1 MTNEY
6 RIETLNNIMS
16 LRLPQYKS
24 LEILDNIMQNVNLSS
39 SNEETEKQIHEMYPV
54 FREFERSFPSLTFAL
69 ATGVGKTILMGAFIS
84 YLYLNHGIKNFF
96 IIAPNLTIYHKLIK
110 DFGDPSYDK
119 YVFKRIQPFVQ
130 NPPTVITGDTYNQY
144 IAGQT
149 KLKESITINIFNIGK
164 INNDVRGNN
173 VPQVKRL
180 SEYIGESYFD
190 YLASLP
196 DLVVLMDESHHYRAD
211 RGMAVI
217 NELDPLLG
225 LELTA
230 TPQTE
235 TSKGAKKFKNVV
247 YEYSLAKA
255 IIDGYVKEPAAATRR
270 DFEPYKYT
278 PDEIDKLKL
287 FDGIRIHRNTKTELE
302 TFAKNNPDYLPYK
315 KYTTKDNAANNVVKP
330 FVLVVCKDTTHAG
343 AVEEYLESDEF
354 YDGYYKDKVLIV
366 HSNQKGSEKDE
377 NIQKLLSLE
386 SPDNK
391 IEIVIHVNMLKEGW
405 DVTNLYTIIPL
416 RTATSLTLR
425 EQTLGRGLRLPYGK
439 RTGNKAVDRL
449 TIVAHDKFEEIIDAA
464 NEETSII
471 KQQNVIVIEDDEDLD
486 KEKEVVQTKTIFDD
500 FIEQK
505 EKNLKY
511 ARSEEKKQAIEVE
524 IETSRAVGIA
534 INECLNKTENII
546 VPMED
551 KKAEGET
558 PAIETIQS
566 MNRINKLIAKDDL
579 QKEEVKEKIK
589 TRAKEILTE
598 NKQTSILDDEIDS
611 KINLVMSPLIEQKIA
626 STIEIPDIAMV
637 QRGTQKITF
646 EPFELSNSFWYDLDA
661 PSDKILIESLENN
674 EVEELSDESILALPD
689 SPPNIIIGE
698 ILNQED
704 LIDYE
709 ENADLLYS
717 LANQALAFIGK
728 GKDEN
733 ELNKILMQYK
743 KDIASHIIEAMKEH
757 SKLAK
762 PDFEIKLIRAVSPI
776 AMQTYTKFKEDEVVK
791 YTANI
796 PAYEIKKKVVGEFN
810 KACHTVYKFD
820 SVPEH
825 IFSIVLER
833 DENVVK
839 WLRPAPG
846 QFKIWWKAGCEYRP
860 DFLVETNDKIYI
872 VEIKARNRI
881 QDEEVRLKKEAA
893 ITFCNNVNYIFSS
906 TNKKKW
912 DYLLLMDY
920 EIARN
925 MSFKELAKLN
935 YWKNNS

>member
-1 MTNEY
+1 MNGEY
-6 RIETLNNIMS
+6 RIEALNNIMS

-24 LEILDNIMQNVNLSS
+24 LEILDNIMQNVSLNN
-39 SNEETEKQIHEMYPV
+39 SNQELEKQIHEMYPV

-69 ATGVGKTILMGAFIS
+69 STGVGKTILMGAFIS

-96 IIAPNLTIYHKLIK
+96 IIAPNLTIYNKLIK

-130 NPPTVITGDTYNQY
+130 TPPTVITGDTYHQY

-149 KLKESITINIFNIGK
+149 RLKESITINIFNIGK
-164 INNDVRGNN
+164 MNNEVRGNN

-211 RGMAVI
+211 RGMTVI

-255 IIDGYVKEPAAATRR
+255 IIDGFVKEPAAATRR
-270 DFEPYKYT
+270 DFDPYSYS

-302 TFAKNNPDYLPYK
+302 TFAKNHPNYQPYK
-315 KYTTKDNAANNVVKP
+315 KYPMDDNSGNNIVKP
-330 FVLVVCKDTTHAG
+330 FVLVVCKDTIHAG
-343 AVEEYLESDEF
+343 EIQEYLESDEF
-354 YDGYYKDKVLIV
+354 YDGYYKDKVLVV

-386 SPDNK
+386 SPDNQ

-439 RTGNKAVDRL
+439 RTGNKAADRL
-449 TIVAHDKFEEIIDAA
+449 TIVAHDKFEEIVDAA

-471 KQQNVIVIEDDEDLD
+471 KQQNVILIEDDEDLD
-486 KEKEVVQTKTIFDD
+486 KEKEVVKTKTILDD

-505 EKNLKY
+505 EKKLKY
-511 ARSEEKKQAIEVE
+511 ARSEQKRQAIQED
-524 IETSRAVGIA
+524 IETSKAVGLA
-534 INECLNKTENII
+534 IEEVLNNPVNII
-546 VPMED
+546 MPTQA
-551 KKAEGET
+551 KKAEDKT
-558 PAIETIQS
+558 PAMEAIQP
-566 MNRINKLIAKDDL
+566 MNRVNKIITKDDL
-579 QKEEVKEKIK
+579 QKEEVIEIIK
-589 TRAKEILTE
+589 SKAKEILTKDNQISFLE
-598 NKQTSILDDEIDS
+598 KEIDS
-611 KINLVMSPLIEQKIA
+611 KINLAISPLIEQKIA
-626 STIEIPDIAMV
+626 CTIEIPDIAMV
-637 QRGTQKITF
+637 QKGTQKIIF
-646 EPFELSNSFWYDLDA
+646 EPFELSNYFWYDLDA
-661 PSDKILIESLENN
+661 PSDSILIESLQNN

-689 SPPNIIIGE
+689 SPPNVIIGE

-704 LIDYE
+704 LIDYDD
-709 ENADLLYS
+709 NADLLYN

-728 GKDEN
+728 DKSEN
-733 ELNKILMQYK
+733 ESNRILMQYK
-743 KDIASHIIEAMKEH
+743 KDIAFHIVEEMKEH
-757 SKLAK
+757 SKLSE
-762 PDFEIKLIRAVSPI
+762 PEFEIKLIRPVSPI
-776 AMQTYTKFKEDEVVK
+776 LMQSYTKFKEDEVVK

-796 PAYEIKKKVVGEFN
+796 PAYEIKKKVVGGFD
-810 KACHTVYKFD
+810 KACHTIYKFD

-833 DENVVK
+833 DDNVIR
-839 WLRPAPG
+839 WLRPASG

-860 DFLVETNDKIYI
+860 DFLVETEDKIYI
-872 VEIKARNRI
+872 VEIKAKNRI
-881 QDEEVRLKKEAA
+881 HDEEVRLKKEAA
-893 ITFCNNVNYIFSS
+893 ITYCNNINYIFKA
-906 TNKKKW
+906 TDKKKW

-920 EIARN
+920 DIARN
-925 MSFKELAKLN
+925 MSFKELAKI
-935 YWKNNS
+935 NNWRNRI

>member
-1 MTNEY
+1 
-6 RIETLNNIMS
+6 
-16 LRLPQYKS
+16 
-24 LEILDNIMQNVNLSS
+24 MQHV
-39 SNEETEKQIHEMYPV
+39 II
-54 FREFERSFPSLTFAL
+54 
-69 ATGVGKTILMGAFIS
+69 VGFS
-84 YLYLNHGIKNFF
+84 IK
-96 IIAPNLTIYHKLIK
+96 
-110 DFGDPSYDK
+110 
-119 YVFKRIQPFVQ
+119 
-130 NPPTVITGDTYNQY
+130 
-144 IAGQT
+144 
-149 KLKESITINIFNIGK
+149 
-164 INNDVRGNN
+164 
-173 VPQVKRL
+173 
-180 SEYIGESYFD
+180 
-190 YLASLP
+190 
-196 DLVVLMDESHHYRAD
+196 
-211 RGMAVI
+211 
-217 NELDPLLG
+217 
-225 LELTA
+225 LTA

-255 IIDGYVKEPAAATRR
+255 IIDGYIKEPAAATRR

-315 KYTTKDNAANNVVKP
+315 KYPTNDNAANNVVKP
-330 FVLVVCKDTTHAG
+330 FVLVVCKDTAHAG
-343 AVEEYLESDEF
+343 EVEEYLESDEF

-546 VPMED
+546 VPMEE

-661 PSDKILIESLENN
+661 PSDKILIESLESN

-717 LANQALAFIGK
+717 LANQALAFIGE

-743 KDIASHIIEAMKEH
+743 KDIAFHIIEAMKEH
-757 SKLAK
+757 SKLSE
-762 PDFEIKLIRAVSPI
+762 PEFEIKLIRAVSPI

-796 PAYEIKKKVVGEFN
+796 PAYEIKKKVVGGFN

-839 WLRPAPG
+839 WLRPAQG

-872 VEIKARNRI
+872 VEIKARNRM

-925 MSFKELAKLN
+925 MSFKELAKTN
-935 YWKNNS
+935 YWRNNI